1 MRKIACITLI
11 MLLGWQVSW
20 AQDLLVKG
28 KVTDSD
34 KVSLPG
40 VSIVKKGT
48 STGTISDIDGKYE
61 LKAEVG
67 TTLVFSFVG
76 MEPQEIVFTGQ
87 KVVDVE
93 LAAQSIGVDEVI
105 VTALGIKKNKKSL
118 GYAVQNIKSEELL
131 DGNQSN
137 MVNSLQGKI
146 AGVSISSAGGSPG
159 ASSIIMIRGGSS
171 LSGNNQPLFIV
182 DGLPIDNSTN
192 SSSEVAS
199 ANRASDI
206 NPEDIESISVLK
218 GATAAALYGI
228 QAAEGAIIITT
239 KKGKTGEGKISFSS
253 TLSVDEVIGT
263 PDIQNTYGQ
272 GSYEYNSDGDIL
284 GYDASPGIHLQSW
297 GDVIPEGTPTYDNI
311 SELFDKAVTQ
321 KYNANYS
328 GGNEQTNIFASAS
341 YLDQNGV
348 IENTGYEKLNL
359 TFNAQSKFRKNLTI
373 GVNGKYINTQ
383 TKSNKQGTSSGG
395 SYISMLKYP
404 VTYNAR
410 DYANEDG
417 TQKIF
422 MDSKED
428 QDFDNPYWSLDNS
441 PNTDEVD
448 RLIGQVN
455 LNYKPVDFLT
465 ISYRLGTDYYS
476 QFNKKIT
483 DFGSLIKSRSNGY
496 LRQYEKN
503 SRLVTSTLL
512 LMFNKTFDEDYSLD
526 VTLGQT
532 VDEKKTRTTYTGGN
546 KFQAPDIYSVSNI
559 AADDQTLSESKY
571 RRRSMGVFGEAKFG
585 WKNIAFLN
593 VTGRNDWSSTLPIG
607 DHSFFYPSVGT
618 SVVVSDLLKEFGTDI
633 TSKDFL
639 SYLKL
644 RATWA
649 QVGKDASAHMSESYL
664 TLRSWHYVPV
674 SEGYTW
680 NSDQAGNPNLK
691 PEFTTSFEIG
701 MDARLFK
708 NRVKLDFSYY
718 HSLSEDQ
725 LLNVRLPPAAGAYIA
740 QLNGGSVKNEG
751 YEALVNVSLFP
762 RSSEFQWD
770 MSFNFAKM
778 ESTVYDLPGELVE
791 VNNDQSWTWNSTA
804 LGAAVLDGYL
814 FGLKGKRPK
823 RNDDGDVIINSDGNY
838 SLSEDIFPDVNRMP
852 DWTMGI
858 INSMSY
864 KNFRLSFLFDMSI
877 GGDVYNATEAALTYY
892 GLSKTSEDR
901 SMTETII
908 MDGVVANGVDI
919 NGNTI
924 YEKNTTPILKDQ
936 NYYQKQYSQNAENFI
951 EDATFVKLRYV
962 TLSYNLPKTLLDKI
976 GFERMEVFATGRNLL
991 MISDYSGVD
1000 PEIASFGAS
1009 VSGSGAIGLDNLSTP
1024 NTKGFDLGVKINF

>member
-1 MRKIACITLI
+1 MRKIACFTLI

-20 AQDLLVKG
+20 AQDLLVTG
-28 KVTDSD
+28 TVTNSD
-34 KVSLPG
+34 KVTLPG

-48 STGTISDIDGKYE
+48 TTGTTTDIDGKYE

-76 MEPQEIVFTGQ
+76 MEPQEIGFTGQ
-87 KVVDVE
+87 KIVDVVM
-93 LAAQSIGVDEVI
+93 AAQSIGVDEVI
-105 VTALGIKKNKKSL
+105 VTALGIKKSKKSL

-131 DGNQSN
+131 AGNQSN

-146 AGVSISSAGGSPG
+146 AGVSINSSGGSPG

-253 TLSVDEVIGT
+253 TLSVDKVLDT
-263 PDIQNTYGQ
+263 PDIQSAYGQ
-272 GSYEYNSDGDIL
+272 GSYDYNSDGDIL

-297 GDVIPEGTPTYDNI
+297 GEEIPNGTPTYDNI
-311 SELFDKAVTQ
+311 SNLFETAITQ
-321 KYNANYS
+321 KYNVNYS

-373 GVNGKYINTQ
+373 GVNAKYINTQ
-383 TKSNKQGTSSGG
+383 TESNKQGTSSGG

-404 VTYNAR
+404 VTYDAR

-428 QDFDNPYWSLDNS
+428 QEFDNPYWSLNNS
-441 PNTDEVD
+441 PNNDKVD

-455 LNYKPVDFLT
+455 LNYKPFDFLT
-465 ISYRLGTDYYS
+465 ISYRIGTDFYS

-483 DFGSLIKSRSNGY
+483 DFGSLIKGRSDGH

-512 LMFNKTFDEDYSLD
+512 AMFNKTFDEDYSID

-532 VDEKKTRTTYTGGN
+532 VDEKNVRTTYTGGN

-618 SVVVSDLLKEFGTDI
+618 SVVVSDLLKEFDTDI
-633 TSKDFL
+633 TSDNFL

-674 SEGYTW
+674 SDGYTW

-701 MDARLFK
+701 MDARFLK
-708 NRVKLDFSYY
+708 NRIKLDFSYY

-804 LGAAVLDGYL
+804 LGAAVLDGNL

-823 RNDDGDVIINSDGNY
+823 RNENGDRIVNSDGNY
-838 SLSEDIFPDVNRMP
+838 SLGEDIFPDVDRMP

-864 KNFRLSFLFDMSI
+864 KNFRLSFLLDMSI
-877 GGDVYNATEAALTYY
+877 GGDVYNATNAALTYY
-892 GLSKTSEDR
+892 GLSTTSEDR

-908 MDGVVANGVDI
+908 LDGVVENGVDVD
-919 NGNTI
+919 GNSI
-924 YEKNTTPILKDQ
+924 YEKNTTPIIKDQ
-936 NYYQKQYSQNAENFI
+936 NYYQDQYSQNAENFI

-976 GFERMEVFATGRNLL
+976 GFDRMEVFATGRNLL